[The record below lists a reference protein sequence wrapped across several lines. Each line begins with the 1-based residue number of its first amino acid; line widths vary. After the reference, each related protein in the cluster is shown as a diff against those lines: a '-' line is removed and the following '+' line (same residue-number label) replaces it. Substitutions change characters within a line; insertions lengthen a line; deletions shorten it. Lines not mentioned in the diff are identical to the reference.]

1 MRLWFRFFT
10 LIVFGV
16 ICCVQNPSWAQSYK
30 SSLIDF
36 KFSSGSFTDVKM
48 ADDSVTSE
56 ISLGFTF
63 RFGDV
68 DYKTVRIQS
77 NGRLQFNNTFNG
89 HGTQTTGSPPT
100 YPFAYPTGLPG
111 GSSANVARTMRI
123 YGADLD
129 PGSGGRVRYAQSGT
143 APNRTFVVEWD
154 NVPEWS
160 SSGSNFRM
168 QVILKETGEFEYH
181 YTGFVNASKGVAQTG
196 WMVSEKDY
204 EVVSTSILPATS
216 KREGMAI
223 RFTPTSAA
231 SVTSFDLNVGGAAA
245 STCTAKQITITAR
258 DGSGST
264 LASYVGTIQL
274 STSTNR
280 GDWTVVT
287 GAGALANGSANDG
300 AATYTFSASDKGIVT
315 LALTNSHADD
325 LTVSV
330 VDSGAPSSKSTSSAI
345 NFRDNAF
352 VLTPDPIQIA
362 GRSQS
367 IGVALWSK
375 DATSGNCAIATG
387 YTGTRALDAWIT
399 RDVQDPGGAAPTV
412 GGVALP
418 SAVPGTNASSN
429 NVSLTFSAGQATL
442 ALATTDVGKY
452 VLNLRDDTRSF
463 ASGVDIVGTSAS
475 ITTRPFALGFTE
487 IKQGGGTCSPAAGA
501 VVCNT
506 SGTATSGAKFVAAG
520 DTFQTTVGGY
530 LWSAADDAN
539 NDGVPDAGA
548 TITDNALAPSFAWT
562 TSLSATTPISP
573 AAGITGALSGTTS
586 LSQASFSGGRAVAS
600 ALTYAEVGSVTL
612 LATATDY
619 LGTSGATVNGTSGAV
634 GRFYPGRFY
643 VSSPSGVT
651 AACVAGGFSYMG
663 QSAFTVSVTIEAQ
676 TTTGARV
683 QNYRKPDYPVGSV
696 SVHAENANSGTDLGA
711 RLSGLTP
718 TLDWNAG
725 NYVVVTASAGF
736 ARAASPDGP
745 FDSLQLG
752 VTVTDPDGAVLTARN
767 MNPTTNG
774 DCAASGNCTAVAIGA
789 ATKMRFGRLRVQSA
803 SGSELL
809 PLTVPI
815 EAQYWNGTGFTRN
828 TSDSCTAIPAGAVAL
843 GAYAQ
848 RGGGT
853 LSPAPTAVTMPG
865 GAMSAGTKVLTLTAP
880 GAGKGGD
887 AQIVVNLGA
896 SASESLCVADTFNTT
911 GGTLSWLRGRWCGDS
926 YDRDPAGRVTFGIRR
941 AATALVYQRENF

>member
-1 MRLWFRFFT
+1 MQCV
-10 LIVFGV
+10 LIVAVAIWG
-16 ICCVQNPSWAQSYK
+16 PAWAQSYT
-30 SSLIDF
+30 SSLIPFDYQT
-36 KFSSGSFTDVKM
+36 GSFTKVSLS
-48 ADDSVTSE
+48 DDAVSSE
-56 ISLGFTF
+56 IPLGFTF
-63 RFGDV
+63 LFGTV
-68 DYKTVRIQS
+68 NYTTVRIQS
-77 NGRLQFNNTFNG
+77 NGRLQFNNSFNG
-89 HGTQTTGSPPT
+89 FGTQTSGTPPT
-100 YPFAYPTGLPG
+100 YPYNYPTGLPG
-111 GSSANVARTMRI
+111 GTSANVSRTMRI
-123 YGADLD
+123 YGADLEPD
-129 PGSGGRVRYAQSGT
+129 AGGGVVQYRTTGA
-143 APNRTFVVEWD
+143 APNRIFVVEWK
-154 NVPEWS
+154 NVREWNRNS
-160 SSGSNFRM
+160 SKFTM
-168 QVILKETGEFEYH
+168 QAILKETGVFEFH
-181 YTGFVNASKGVAQTG
+181 YKDFDNDSGGVAQTG
-196 WMVSEKDY
+196 WMLSSSDY
-204 EVVSTSILPATS
+204 EVVSTSVLPTTS

-245 STCTAKQITITAR
+245 STCTAKQMTIAAR

-362 GRSQS
+362 GRTQS
-367 IGVALWSK
+367 IGVALWRK

-387 YTGTRALDAWIT
+387 YTGTKALDAWIT
-399 RDVQDPGGAAPTV
+399 RDVQDPGGAAPAI
-412 GGVALP
+412 GGAVLP
-418 SAVPGTNASSN
+418 ASAPGTNPASN

-452 VLNLRDDTRSF
+452 ALNLRDDTRGF

-487 IKQGGGTCSPAAGA
+487 IKQGGGTCSPAAGV
-501 VVCNT
+501 VVCNA
-506 SGTATSGAKFVAAG
+506 SGTATSGTKFVAAG
-520 DTFQTTVGGY
+520 DTFQATVGGY

-548 TITDNALAPSFAWT
+548 TVTDNALAPSFAWT
-562 TSLSATTPISP
+562 TSLSATTPITP
-573 AAGITGALSGTTS
+573 AAGVTGVLSGTTG

-612 LATATDY
+612 LATATNY
-619 LGTSGATVNGTSGAV
+619 LGTGGATVSGTSGAV
-634 GRFYPGRFY
+634 GRFYPGRFF
-643 VSSPSGVT
+643 VSSASGVT

-663 QSAFTVSVTIEAQ
+663 QGALTVSVSIEAQ
-676 TTTGARV
+676 TMAGVRT
-683 QNYRKPDYPVGSV
+683 QNYRKPDYAVGSV
-696 SVHAENANSGTDLGA
+696 SVHAENANSGTDHGT

-725 NYVVVTASAGF
+725 SYAVATASAGF
-736 ARAASPDGP
+736 ARAAAPDGP
-745 FDSLQLG
+745 FDDLQLG
-752 VTVTDPDGAVLTARN
+752 VTVTDPDGAVLTLRN
-767 MNPTTNG
+767 MNPTTTG

-789 ATKMRFGRLRVQSA
+789 ATRMRFGRLRVQSA

-815 EAQYWNGTGFTRN
+815 EAQYWNGTGFTRS
-828 TSDSCTAIPAGAVAL
+828 TSDSCTTIPAGAVAL
-843 GAYAQ
+843 GAYSQ
-848 RGGGT
+848 RGGGA
-853 LSPAPTAVTMPG
+853 LSPAPTTVTMAG
-865 GAMSAGTKVLTLTAP
+865 GAMSAGTKVLTLAAP
-880 GAGKGGD
+880 GTGKGGD
-887 AQIVVNLGA
+887 AQVVVNLGGG
-896 SASESLCVADTFNTT
+896 ASENLCGADTFTTT
-911 GGTLSWLRGRWCGDS
+911 GGNLSWLRGRWCGDS

-941 AATALVYQRENF
+941 AATAFVYQRENF